1 MTRDPRHIG
10 PCPLCGCRHRAYVF
24 SKSHTRVV
32 HCADCGLLE
41 DIDFIPQRQDGTHGD
56 SSATVLQDVLGPTT
70 GMVTLVTSRGG
81 GKSLQPAAERLYG
94 ADRLRVVDF
103 ESLGAYPGGS
113 GGVIVDDHLL
123 DQPDPLGALRQ
134 LRDRLREDQPVVFL
148 VELTGGRHRGLHKS
162 LLMRQRPAR
171 FWPDWGAFY
180 KLLLASGFQ
189 RIWLHTP
196 KADRRGSRLAVI
208 SAGAGM
214 RRGRPLV
221 SVIMPVF
228 NEAGTFKEAIDRLL
242 AKEIDG
248 ADIRVV
254 IVESNSTD
262 GTRQLV
268 AQYEGHEKIHIIWQD
283 RPRGKGHAVRE
294 GIAAARGDIILIQD
308 ADLEYDVNDYD
319 ALIEELTSWRA
330 AFVLGSRH
338 AGDWKMRRF
347 NDMPVIATLCNCA
360 HLFFVWLM
368 NMLVGAS
375 MKDPF
380 TMYKV
385 FYRDCVYGLNFRCD
399 RFDYDRELVI
409 KLCRKGLYP
418 LEIPVNYR
426 ARSFAEGKKISILRD
441 GLPWI
446 AQDIQS
452 AVEPLGNPGP
462 PRLS

>member
-1 MTRDPRHIG
+1 MTHDAKHID
-10 PCPLCGCRHRAYVF
+10 PCPLCGCRHRSYVF
-24 SKSHTRVV
+24 AKNHIRVV

-41 DIDFIPQRQDGTHGD
+41 DIDFIARPQAGTYCPP
-56 SSATVLQDVLGPTT
+56 SAALLQEVFGQST

-81 GKSLQPAAERLYG
+81 SKSLQPVVEQLCG

-103 ESLGAYPGGS
+103 ETLDAYPGGS
-113 GGVIVDDHLL
+113 GSIIVDDHLL
-123 DQPDPLGALRQ
+123 DQRDLPGTLRL
-134 LRDRLREDQPVVFL
+134 LRERLREGQPVVFL
-148 VELTGGRHRGLHKS
+148 VELVGGRHRRFRKS
-162 LLMRQRPAR
+162 LLMRDRPAR
-171 FWPDWGAFY
+171 FWPDWSALY
-180 KLLLASGFQ
+180 KLLLASGFEH
-189 RIWLHTP
+189 IWLHNP
-196 KADRRGSRLAVI
+196 KAVQHGSRHAFV
-208 SAGAGM
+208 SAGAGT
-214 RRGRPLV
+214 RRERPLV

-228 NEAGTFKEAIDRLL
+228 NEAGTFKEAIERVL
-242 AKEIDG
+242 AKEVDG
-248 ADIRVV
+248 VDIRVV

-268 AQYEGHEKIHIIWQD
+268 AQYDGHEKIHIIWQEK
-283 RPRGKGHAVRE
+283 PSGKGHAVRE

-319 ALIEELTSWRA
+319 ALVEELTSWRA

-338 AGDWKMRRF
+338 TGDWKMRRF

-360 HLFFVWLM
+360 HIFFVWLM
-368 NMLVGAS
+368 NFLVGAG

-418 LEIPVNYR
+418 VEIPVNYR

-441 GLPWI
+441 GLPWVV
-446 AQDIQS
+446 QDIQS

-462 PRLS
+462 LRFS